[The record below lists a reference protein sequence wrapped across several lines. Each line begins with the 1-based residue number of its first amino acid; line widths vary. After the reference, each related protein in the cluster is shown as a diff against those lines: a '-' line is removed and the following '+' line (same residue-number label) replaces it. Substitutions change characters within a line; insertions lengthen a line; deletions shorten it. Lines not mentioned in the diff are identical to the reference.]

1 MSLIRKYQ
9 ANYRKHCIFIKNTH
23 AMKAMIFA
31 AGLGTRL
38 KPFTNEHPKAL
49 APINKRTL
57 LEWNI
62 RYLQQYGIDEV
73 IINVHHFAD
82 QIIDTLK
89 ENEGFGSRYAISDE
103 RAMVLETGGGL
114 KFAHPFFEHE
124 KALLVMNVDILTNL
138 NLHHLIAFHEKK
150 QAAATLAITNRS
162 SSRHLLFNENMQ
174 LCAWENTQTKEQK
187 IARTESNLQPFAFSG
202 IQIIG
207 NELLHNMHHEG
218 KFSIIDEYLY
228 QAQHHSIVG
237 FDHSGDMLIDVGKPE
252 SLEKAAQLFPIA

>member
-1 MSLIRKYQ
+1 
-9 ANYRKHCIFIKNTH
+9 
-23 AMKAMIFA
+23 MKAMIFA

-38 KPFTNEHPKAL
+38 KPFTDKHPKAL
-49 APINKRTL
+49 AEVNKRTL

-62 RYLQQYGIDEV
+62 RYLQQYGINDV
-73 IINVHHFAD
+73 IVNVHHFAD

-89 ENEGFGSRYAISDE
+89 GNEGFGSRYAISDE

-114 KFAHPFFEHE
+114 KFAHHFFEHE
-124 KALLVMNVDILTNL
+124 KSLLVMNVDILTNL
-138 NLHHLIAFHEKK
+138 NLHQLIAFHEQE
-150 QAAATLAITNRS
+150 QAAATLAVTKRS

-187 IARTESNLQPFAFSG
+187 IARKESNLQPYAFSG

-207 NELLHNMHHEG
+207 NALLHAMHHEG

-228 QAQHHSIVG
+228 QAQQHSIVG

-252 SLEKAAQLFPIA
+252 RIEQAAQLFPIA

>member
-49 APINKRTL
+49 APINNRTL
-57 LEWNI
+57 LEWSI
-62 RYLQQYGIDEV
+62 RYLQQYDIHEV
-73 IINVHHFAD
+73 IVNVHHFAD

-89 ENEGFGSRYAISDE
+89 ENDGFGSHYTISDE

-114 KFAHPFFEHE
+114 KFAHRFFEHE

-138 NLHHLIAFHEKK
+138 NLHRLIAFHEKE
-150 QAAATLAITNRS
+150 QAAATLAVTKRS

-187 IARTESNLQPFAFSG
+187 IARNESNLQPYAFSG

-207 NELLHNMHHEG
+207 NELLHAMHHEG

-228 QAQHHSIVG
+228 QAQQHSIVG
-237 FDHSGDMLIDVGKPE
+237 FDHSGDTLIDVGKPE